1 MTINNKKREK
11 VLNEVYADTRSFLEN
26 VDWYK
31 YEPEHMNDIL
41 RGLSF
46 AILDQFADLY
56 EKDIDPKSTAKV
68 VLGWRINEWLEAHHP
83 EESDKTIEEDES
95 PKVLH

>member
-56 EKDIDPKSTAKV
+56 E
-68 VLGWRINEWLEAHHP
+68 
-83 EESDKTIEEDES
+83 
-95 PKVLH
+95 